1 MSAATSGTGRR
12 PPKEILAAEFSD
24 EALFAHPKSFADGLL
39 DGKVVLLTGAGGGIG
54 RAIAWLTGRLGA
66 TVVIAGRKQ
75 EKLDVLSAAMKARG
89 LLVHSHLAEM
99 RERDQ
104 VDALVD
110 FAWKTASDL
119 GGGVDI
125 VIHSAGGQFP
135 QAAID
140 FSVKGWRAVIDTN
153 LNGTFN
159 LMQESARR
167 WRDAGRGGN
176 IVNVVTS
183 PRNLHHVSHS
193 NAARAGI
200 IAFCEAVAV
209 EWAPLG
215 IRVNCVAPGVIRSE
229 GFGAYEPQVRA
240 RYPDSNPLRRMGHP
254 WDIAE
259 ACVYLAGPSGH
270 FVTGANLEVNGGGHL
285 WGEVWTTD
293 KPQYFLE
300 ATRATDPANVARD
313 SGTSTDD

>member
-1 MSAATSGTGRR
+1 MSGETGTPKR
-12 PPKEILAAEFSD
+12 PPKEVLAAEFSD

-54 RAIAWLTGRLGA
+54 RAVAWLVGRLGA
-66 TVVIAGRKQ
+66 TVIIAGRKQ
-75 EKLDVLSAAMKARG
+75 EKLDVLSAAMRSKG
-89 LLVHSHLAEM
+89 LKVHSHLAEM

-110 FAWKTASDL
+110 FAWTT
-119 GGGVDI
+119 GGGVDL

-140 FSVKGWRAVIDTN
+140 FSLKGWKAVIDTN
-153 LNGTFN
+153 LTGTFN
-159 LMQESARR
+159 LMQASARR

-176 IVNVVTS
+176 IVNIVTS

-193 NAARAGI
+193 NAARSGI
-200 IAFCEAVAV
+200 IAFSEAVAV

-229 GFGAYEPQVRA
+229 GFAAYEPQVRA
-240 RYPDSNPLRRMGHP
+240 RYKDSNPLRRMGTP

-259 ACVYLAGPSGH
+259 ACVYLGGPSGQ
-270 FVTGANLEVNGGGHL
+270 FITGANLEVNGGGSL

-293 KPQYFLE
+293 KPDYFLE
-300 ATRATDPANVARD
+300 ASRATDPANVAREKE
-313 SGTSTDD
+313 DDGDG

>member
-1 MSAATSGTGRR
+1 MSR
-12 PPKEILAAEFSD
+12 PKEVLEAEFSD

-39 DGKVVLLTGAGGGIG
+39 DGKVVLLTGATGGIG
-54 RAIAWLTGRLGA
+54 RAIAWLSGRLGA

-75 EKLDVLSAAMKARG
+75 DKLDRLSGAMKDKG
-89 LLVHSHLAEM
+89 LRVLAHPAEM

-104 VDALVD
+104 VDALLD
-110 FAWKTASDL
+110 FAWKTA
-119 GGGVDI
+119 GGVDV

-135 QAAID
+135 QPAID
-140 FSVKGWRAVIDTN
+140 FSLKGWKAVIETN

-159 LMQESARR
+159 LMQESARH

-176 IVNVVTS
+176 IVNVITS

-200 IAFCEAVAV
+200 LAFSEAVAV

-229 GFGAYEPQVRA
+229 GFAAYEPQVRA
-240 RYPDSNPLRRMGHP
+240 RYPDSGPLRRMGTP

-259 ACVYLAGPSGH
+259 ACIYLGGPSGH
-270 FVTGANLEVNGGGHL
+270 FITGANLEVNGGQHL

-300 ATRATDPANVARD
+300 ATRATDPANVSAKKAD
-313 SGTSTDD
+313 G